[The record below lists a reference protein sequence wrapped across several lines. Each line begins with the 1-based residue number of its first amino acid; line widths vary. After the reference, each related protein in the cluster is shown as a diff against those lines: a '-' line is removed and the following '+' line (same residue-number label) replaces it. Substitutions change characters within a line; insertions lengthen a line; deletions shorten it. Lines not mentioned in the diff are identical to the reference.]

1 MVFKKFRF
9 QIVLRVLIL
18 TAFITGFAILV
29 QYTQYVMFTMLLA
42 ASIIYQIISMIRYME
57 TINRD
62 LKYFFDS
69 IQFSDFSL
77 NFKSAS
83 LGPSFA
89 GVKDA
94 FNNVIKEFLKVRSE
108 KEERYRY
115 FQTVVEHVATGLISF
130 RPDGEV
136 EFINRAALK
145 LLAVHSVRNINS
157 MEGDNKILADKLLKL
172 KSGERTLVKMKVDG
186 QEAHLAINATQFKLG
201 PQPFTLVS
209 LQNIQN
215 DVERERMGRELEI
228 GQEVQNHLLPDTKFK
243 IPNFDMAV
251 FCLPAKEVGG
261 DLYDFIQLSE
271 TKYAVIIGDVSGK
284 GLPAAI
290 YMTLTKGILQA
301 AIDKERGPADAL
313 RRANYLIYKT
323 IGRKFFI
330 SLILVVIDTETSS
343 MQIARAGHN
352 PIIYLPVK
360 GSGCRLLKP
369 KGIALGLE
377 KGQIFD
383 QEIEE
388 IEMILN
394 SGDVMLFYTDGI
406 SEALNSRREEYG
418 EQRMINILNSNYKE
432 NASEIINAVHTDVHK
447 HLGSEKR
454 HDDMTMLVLKAE

>member
-209 LQNIQN
+209 LQNIQS

-313 RRANYLIYKT
+313 KRANYLIYKT

-388 IEMILN
+388 TEMILN

-454 HDDMTMLVLKAE
+454 HDDMTMLVLKPE

>member
-209 LQNIQN
+209 LQNIQS

-313 RRANYLIYKT
+313 KRANYLIYKT

-388 IEMILN
+388 TEMILN